1 MAICRVVVNGA
12 QRPATGKATAGHYQ
26 GVYYF
31 VPAGARPC
39 SMRLID
45 SASVDPNDN
54 VAFDTVLFRALEDND
69 TGETLRFWESGRAAV
84 IVGSFGAL
92 GRQVHEEAC
101 LIDDVPVIRRASG
114 GGAVVVARGCLNYS
128 LVLSLEARP
137 ELRDVRH
144 SFGVILGRIV
154 EALEIPALAVRGDS
168 DLAIDQ
174 RKVSGS
180 AQRRGR
186 RALLHHGTFLYA
198 FDVPSIER
206 YLKEP
211 ERQPA
216 YRAGRR
222 HAAFVMNA
230 PLGAETIKAAVRR
243 AWDTPTDTSLRP

>member
-1 MAICRVVVNGA
+1 
-12 QRPATGKATAGHYQ
+12 
-26 GVYYF
+26 
-31 VPAGARPC
+31 
-39 SMRLID
+39 MRLID

-54 VAFDTVLFRALEDND
+54 VAFDTVLFRGLEDNG
-69 TGETLRFWESGRAAV
+69 TGGTLRFWESGRAAV
-84 IVGSFGAL
+84 IVGFLGAL
-92 GRQVHEEAC
+92 SRQVHEEAC
-101 LIDDVPVIRRASG
+101 LADDVPVIRRSSG

-144 SFGVILGRIV
+144 SFGAILGRIV
-154 EALEIPALAVRGDS
+154 EALEIPGLAVDGDS

-198 FDVPSIER
+198 FDVRSIER

-216 YRAGRR
+216 YRARRR

-230 PLGAETIKAAVRR
+230 PLGPDTIKAAVRR
-243 AWDTPTDTSLRP
+243 AWDAPAETSLRR

>member
-1 MAICRVVVNGA
+1 
-12 QRPATGKATAGHYQ
+12 
-26 GVYYF
+26 
-31 VPAGARPC
+31 
-39 SMRLID
+39 MRLID
-45 SASVDPNDN
+45 SASVDPSDN
-54 VAFDTVLFRALEDND
+54 IALDTLLLLALEENR

-84 IVGSFGAL
+84 IVGSLGAV
-92 GRQVHEEAC
+92 GRQVREEAC
-101 LIDDVPVIRRASG
+101 LADDVPVIRRPSG

-137 ELRDVRH
+137 DLRDVRH

-154 EALEIPALAVRGDS
+154 EALEIPGLVVCGDG

-198 FDVPSIER
+198 FDVRSIER

-216 YRAGRR
+216 YRGGRR
-222 HAAFVMNA
+222 HASFVTNA
-230 PLGAETIKAAVRR
+230 PLGPDAIKSAVRR
-243 AWDTPTDTSLRP
+243 AWDATAETNGATGSPPWSQHRSGNGDARSRCSA